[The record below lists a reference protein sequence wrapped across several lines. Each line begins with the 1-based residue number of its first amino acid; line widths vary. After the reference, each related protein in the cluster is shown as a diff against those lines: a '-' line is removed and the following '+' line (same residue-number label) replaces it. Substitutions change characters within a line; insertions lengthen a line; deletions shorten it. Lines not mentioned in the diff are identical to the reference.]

1 LRRELFFDHAL
12 LPSGWARD
20 VRITVADGTI
30 AAVTEGA
37 LHSGADRVSGIAV
50 PGLPNLHCHA
60 FQRGMAGLAERRG
73 PTADSFWTWREV
85 MYHFLQHLSPDDVEA
100 IAAFAY
106 LEMLEAGFTTVG
118 EFHYLHHDV
127 DGRPYANP
135 GEMAERIAG
144 ASAQTRIGLTLLPSF
159 YAYGGFGG
167 AAPAPGQRRFINDP
181 ERFLDLV
188 RRARVTVAR
197 LPQGRVGIAPHS
209 LRAVTP
215 ATLRTIC
222 QATPEGPI
230 HIHAAEQ
237 LREVEDCVAALGRRP
252 VEWLLENAALDERWC
267 VIHATHT
274 TPAEIAALAASRAVV
289 GLCPLTEASLGDG
302 IFDGAAYLA
311 ARGRFGIG
319 TDSNI
324 QIDAA
329 AELRQL
335 EYGQRLAR
343 RARNVMAVDEGES
356 TGRRARRH
364 CNGQSARSPSA
375 RVRMSCCSTTIIRT
389 SPRVMA
395 INGSTPGFSSPDAAR
410 SKPCWREETASW
422 KRAATPCAQP
432 SRHATRQ
439 SSPNLRR
446 REANSS
452 PPMFSGAVRARLA
465 RPRRLRRA
473 AETML
478 N

>member
-1 LRRELFFDHAL
+1 
-12 LPSGWARD
+12 
-20 VRITVADGTI
+20 
-30 AAVTEGA
+30 
-37 LHSGADRVSGIAV
+37 
-50 PGLPNLHCHA
+50 
-60 FQRGMAGLAERRG
+60 
-73 PTADSFWTWREV
+73 
-85 MYHFLQHLSPDDVEA
+85 
-100 IAAFAY
+100 
-106 LEMLEAGFTTVG
+106 MLEAGFTTVG

-127 DGRPYANP
+127 DGRPYAKLA
-135 GEMAERIAG
+135 EMAERIAA
-144 ASAQTRIGLTLLPSF
+144 ASAQTGIGLTLLPSF

-167 AAPAPGQRRFINDP
+167 VPPASGQRRFINDP

-188 RRARVTVAR
+188 QQARATVAA

-215 ATLRTIC
+215 ATLRAVC

-237 LREVEDCVAALGRRP
+237 IREVEECVAAFGRRP

-274 TPAEIAALAASRAVV
+274 TADEIKALAASRAVV

-311 ARGRFGIG
+311 AGGRFGIG

-343 RARNVMAVDEGES
+343 RARNVMTLAPGES
-356 TGRRARRH
+356 TGRRLYSSALAAGAQALQRPVGALAVGAR
-364 CNGQSARSPSA
+364 ADI
-375 RVRMSCCSTTIIRT
+375 VLLDDE
-389 SPRVMA
+389 
-395 INGSTPGFSSPDAAR
+395 SS
-410 SKPCWREETASW
+410 
-422 KRAATPCAQP
+422 
-432 SRHATRQ
+432 
-439 SSPNLRR
+439 
-446 REANSS
+446 
-452 PPMFSGAVRARLA
+452 
-465 RPRRLRRA
+465 RPRRASRRSLARRLDFRRRTQRGQNGAGGGRERGRGRPPYRTCSHCGALQVRGREACSDIGCEFRLTARLPLNGGPPLSAHPVRPRTA
-473 AETML
+473 AKTTRH
-478 N
+478 